1 MTPACLKRACGTA
14 VALVAVAASSWASS
28 SPPSTQDTGREWRF
42 RVLLDDQEVGW
53 HRYVVRADAG
63 ITEVESRA
71 QFDVRV
77 LFVNAYRYRH
87 EARERW
93 RGSCLEG
100 LESRTVTNGTVE
112 EIDAVDSGDALVVT
126 RRAGETRLTGCV
138 MSFAYWDP
146 RILQA
151 DRLLN
156 PQTGEWLPVRVEA
169 QGTEPV
175 SVSGRTVAATR
186 HRLSA
191 PELQIDLWYADGQ
204 WVGLEAATR
213 GGRLL
218 RYELQ

>member
-1 MTPACLKRACGTA
+1 MTVTIKRAGPAIALACAIATSA
-14 VALVAVAASSWASS
+14 VASAPAAAVHEA
-28 SPPSTQDTGREWRF
+28 GRQWHF
-42 RVLLDDQEVGW
+42 RVLLDDEVVGW
-53 HRYVVRADAG
+53 HRYEVRAVDG
-63 ITEVESRA
+63 HTEVESHA
-71 QFDVRV
+71 QFDVRI

-93 RGSCLEG
+93 RGVCLED

-112 EIDAVDSGDALVVT
+112 EVDAVATDEALVVA
-126 RRAGETRLTGCV
+126 RRSGETRLPGCV

-169 QGTEPV
+169 RGTEQLNV
-175 SVSGRTVAATR
+175 DGQTVAATR
-186 HRLSA
+186 HRISA
-191 PELQIDLWYADGQ
+191 PELQIDVWYADGR
-204 WVGLEAATR
+204 WVGLEAETR

>member
-1 MTPACLKRACGTA
+1 MTVTIKRAGPAIALACAIATSA
-14 VALVAVAASSWASS
+14 VASAPAAGVHEA
-28 SPPSTQDTGREWRF
+28 GRQWHF
-42 RVLLDDQEVGW
+42 RVLLDDEVVGW
-53 HRYVVRADAG
+53 HRYEVRAVDDH
-63 ITEVESRA
+63 TEVESRA
-71 QFDVRV
+71 QFDVRI

-93 RGSCLEG
+93 RGVCLED

-112 EIDAVDSGDALVVT
+112 EVDAVATGEALVVA
-126 RRAGETRLTGCV
+126 RRSGETRLPGCV

-169 QGTEPV
+169 RGTEQLNV
-175 SVSGRTVAATR
+175 DGQTVAATR
-186 HRLSA
+186 HRISA
-191 PELQIDLWYADGQ
+191 PELQIDVWYADGR
-204 WVGLEAATR
+204 WVGLEAETR

>member
-1 MTPACLKRACGTA
+1 MTVTIKRAGPAIALACAIATSA
-14 VALVAVAASSWASS
+14 VDSAPAAGVHEA
-28 SPPSTQDTGREWRF
+28 GRQWHF
-42 RVLLDDQEVGW
+42 RVLLDDEVVGW
-53 HRYVVRADAG
+53 HRYEVRAVDDH
-63 ITEVESRA
+63 TEVESRA
-71 QFDVRV
+71 QFDVRI

-93 RGSCLEG
+93 RGVCLED

-112 EIDAVDSGDALVVT
+112 EVDAVATGEALVVA
-126 RRAGETRLTGCV
+126 RRSGETRLPGCV

-169 QGTEPV
+169 RGTEQLNV
-175 SVSGRTVAATR
+175 DGQTVAATR
-186 HRLSA
+186 HRISA
-191 PELQIDLWYADGQ
+191 PELQIDVWYADGR
-204 WVGLEAATR
+204 WVGLEAETR